1 MIRTPAFIRLTVRNL
16 FVNTDPGTLVFLLGL
31 PALYLLILGTMF
43 VSLISGVSI
52 GTSNISYT
60 LFVAPGI
67 IAIQT
72 FTAGNIGGGMLWSDR
87 RWGMFEQLM
96 TGPFRRTD
104 YLLGIMFLGVIL
116 SLGGSLIMI
125 ALSYY
130 VTGTFIMTISNT
142 GLVLLTIILAT
153 ILFSSIFLILSV
165 LVRTMQA
172 YQTITIF
179 LFFVLDFASTAFY
192 PVDSRTPLPLRIF
205 SDINPL
211 SFVSNVLRSAVVGN
225 VTSGTIFYLEVIIAL
240 TFTFFFIAV
249 ILYRRIKPGT

>member
-1 MIRTPAFIRLTVRNL
+1 MIRAPAFLRLTVRNL

-43 VSLISGVSI
+43 VSLISSVPV
-52 GTSNISYT
+52 GTSGISYT

-104 YLLGIMFLGVIL
+104 YLLGIMVLGVIL

-130 VTGTFIMTISNT
+130 VTGTFILSVSNL
-142 GLVLLTIILAT
+142 GIILLTIILAT
-153 ILFSSIFLILSV
+153 ILFSSIFLILSI

-192 PVDSRTPLPLRIF
+192 PVDNSTPLPLRIF
-205 SDINPL
+205 SDLNPL
-211 SFVSNVLRSAVVGN
+211 SFVSNVLRSSVLSDITGQ
-225 VTSGTIFYLEVIIAL
+225 TIMYLEVIIGL
-240 TFTFFFIAV
+240 TIVFFLVAV
-249 ILYRRIKPGT
+249 ALYRRIKPGT